1 MRSHYKVN
9 DETELYEKIVS
20 VKFLVIVILV
30 VKRYPITYCLM
41 HL

>member
-9 DETELYEKIVS
+9 DEAELYEKIVS

-30 VKRYPITYCLM
+30 FKRYPITYC
-41 HL
+41 